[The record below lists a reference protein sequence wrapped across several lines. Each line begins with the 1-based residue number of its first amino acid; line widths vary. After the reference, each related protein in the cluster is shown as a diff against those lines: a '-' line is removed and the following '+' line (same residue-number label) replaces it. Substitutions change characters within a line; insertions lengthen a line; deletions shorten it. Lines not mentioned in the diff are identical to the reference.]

1 MESGP
6 FLHQQVERRADHSR
20 CTECWRH
27 NGEYSGMRRGGM
39 RGEKCWQWLWCDT
52 DGCWEGGMIETLRLV
67 TSRWWSDDI
76 SSWEELSTVTWCHI
90 VNIII
95 IDSQK
100 IDWQILVAFSTW
112 ATAISLWLYHYLFDH
127 YLKQRI
133 LVKCLDDVGWQA
145 YFVAIKKLSSS
156 SFFLWPLY
164 FADFLMSHSDVLTMA
179 WMVGSS
185 FWGWGRTKE
194 KAWSQ
199 DDDIWWVENWDGSYV
214 SQRSPTVPWLLFP
227 KEKNG
232 NVITMGESELWVNI
246 LMGSLSPEIDGHRKN
261 LISNISEDLNY
272 FLWIKFC
279 HISLLGM
286 RQWETGAPWHW
297 DDQWETGLNWWHPG
311 MSFYK
316 HGITF
321 SLFQVIQ
328 PKS

>member
-127 YLKQRI
+127 YLKTENFGQMSWWCWVTSVFCGYQKTIIELIFPLASVFCWLSNVTLWCIDNGMDGRFLI
-133 LVKCLDDVGWQA
+133 LRLG
-145 YFVAIKKLSSS
+145 
-156 SFFLWPLY
+156 
-164 FADFLMSHSDVLTMA
+164 
-179 WMVGSS
+179 
-185 FWGWGRTKE
+185 
-194 KAWSQ
+194 
-199 DDDIWWVENWDGSYV
+199 EN
-214 SQRSPTVPWLLFP
+214 
-227 KEKNG
+227 
-232 NVITMGESELWVNI
+232 
-246 LMGSLSPEIDGHRKN
+246 
-261 LISNISEDLNY
+261 
-272 FLWIKFC
+272 
-279 HISLLGM
+279 
-286 RQWETGAPWHW
+286 
-297 DDQWETGLNWWHPG
+297 
-311 MSFYK
+311 
-316 HGITF
+316 
-321 SLFQVIQ
+321 
-328 PKS
+328 